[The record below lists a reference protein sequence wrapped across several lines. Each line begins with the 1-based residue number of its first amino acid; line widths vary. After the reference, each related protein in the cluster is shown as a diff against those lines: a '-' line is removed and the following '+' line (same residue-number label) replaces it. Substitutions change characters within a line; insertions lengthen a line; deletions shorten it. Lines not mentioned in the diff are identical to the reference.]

1 MATINFSLSTKM
13 DGKKKQVMV
22 RFTHSKINQRAK
34 SGIFVDPTYW
44 DDKLQSV
51 IMPRV
56 RLMTDEM
63 QKTINELR
71 EADARLRELK
81 LFIEDSYHASPIAP
95 TQDKEWLKG
104 VVSLAIYGE
113 QEENPMELDFW
124 GVWDLFVNN
133 KMVSPKR
140 KQMYRAVAN
149 MLHRFES
156 VKRKRTPSFTISLD
170 GFTPFL
176 LSEFETFLYNE
187 EEYAE
192 KYPDIYEGVRKSSRT
207 GGINRGMNTIS
218 GRLEIFRTFYKWVE
232 DRELSTNNPFAKY
245 KIKQPV
251 YGTPVYITK
260 EERDTLLNA
269 PMSTQSLEAVRDIFV
284 FHTCIGCRVGDLL
297 TFTKTHIIDD
307 AIEYIAGKTED
318 NRPRTV
324 RVPLNSIAKRIL
336 AKYEDPKRESLLP
349 FISEQKYNTYIK
361 RCFKEA
367 GLTRIVTIPDTKT
380 GKNKQVPI
388 CDYVSTHL
396 ARRTFAGIL
405 YEQVQ
410 DPNLISALTGH
421 TDASRAFARYRT
433 VTDKL
438 KRQTVELLE

>member
-1 MATINFSLSTKM
+1 MATINFTLSTKM
-13 DGKKKQVMV
+13 DGRKKQVMV

-44 DDKLQSV
+44 DDTLQSV
-51 IMPRV
+51 VMPRV
-56 RLMTDEM
+56 RLMTEEM
-63 QKTINELR
+63 QRTISELR
-71 EADARLRELK
+71 EADSRLRELR
-81 LFIEDSYHASPIAP
+81 LFIEDAYHASPISPA
-95 TQDKEWLKG
+95 QDKEWLKG

-113 QEENPMELDFW
+113 QEEDPTELDFW
-124 GVWDLFVNN
+124 GVWDLFIEN
-133 KMVSPKR
+133 KMVSAKR
-140 KQMYRAVAN
+140 KQMYRAVSN
-149 MLHRFES
+149 MLRRFEAI
-156 VKRKRTPSFTISLD
+156 KRKKTPLFTITLD
-170 GFTPFL
+170 DFSPFL
-176 LSEFETFLYNE
+176 LAEFEAFLYNE
-187 EEYAE
+187 EEYAT
-192 KYPDIYEGVRKSSRT
+192 KYPDIYKGVRQTSRT
-207 GGINRGMNTIS
+207 GGINRGANTIS

-260 EERDTLLNA
+260 EERNTLLNA
-269 PMSTQSLEAVRDIFV
+269 TMSTPSLEVVRDIFV
-284 FHTCIGCRVGDLL
+284 FHSCIGCRVGDLL

-307 AIEYIAGKTED
+307 ALEYIAGKTED

-324 RVPLNSIAKRIL
+324 RVPLNSIAKRII
-336 AKYEDPKRESLLP
+336 AKYEDPKREKLLP
-349 FISEQKYNTYIK
+349 FVSEQKYNIYIK

-367 GLTRIVTIPDTKT
+367 GLTRIVTVPDTKT

-388 CDYVSTHL
+388 CDYVTTHT
-396 ARRTFAGIL
+396 ARKTFAGIL